1 MPPCPIRL
9 LPVLLLLAPVP
20 ARLAAQAAAPSDSAA
35 VAEIRQTVR
44 QYDEALRRSD
54 VAALERIW
62 APEFVFVNPR
72 GERLTRADR
81 LANVRTRRTT
91 FDSLAPA
98 PREESIRVY
107 GDVGVLTTLLTLS
120 GKYSGKEQSG
130 RFRALVVW
138 VRRDGRWQQVANQLT
153 LVAGP

>member
-9 LPVLLLLAPVP
+9 LSALLLLAPVP

-120 GKYSGKEQSG
+120 GKYGGKEQSG